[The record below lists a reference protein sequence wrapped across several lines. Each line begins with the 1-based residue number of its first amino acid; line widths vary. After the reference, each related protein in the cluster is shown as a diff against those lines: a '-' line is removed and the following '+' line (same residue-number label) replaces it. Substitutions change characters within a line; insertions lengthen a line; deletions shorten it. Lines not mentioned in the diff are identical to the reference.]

1 MTDHRN
7 QHPCEDR
14 GSDVQ
19 KRLEREGDAAISASS
34 KYIVV
39 EGPIGVGKSSLS
51 KKLASTLGSSILLE
65 KPAENPFLARFYK
78 SPKRFALPTQLFFLF
93 QRVRQLSE
101 LKQED
106 MFTPGRV
113 ADFMMEKDPLFA
125 QITLDDEEFRLY
137 QQVYQNLTIDA
148 PQPDLVIYLQA
159 PVEVLQQR
167 IKKRRVKYEMSI
179 ESAYLQRLSDAYT
192 AYFHRYS
199 DTPLLM
205 VNAAQINP
213 IDNDEHYTAL
223 LAHIDRID
231 AGKHFFNPLAE
242 SV

>member
-1 MTDHRN
+1 MTEQHN
-7 QHPCEDR
+7 QLPGDGRDNAAVEQ
-14 GSDVQ
+14 GSSADEAV
-19 KRLEREGDAAISASS
+19 ISASS

-51 KKLASTLGSSILLE
+51 KKLAATLGSSILLE

-93 QRVRQLSE
+93 QRVRQLAD

-106 MFTPGRV
+106 MFAPGRV

-199 DTPLLM
+199 DTPLLI

-213 IDNDEHYTAL
+213 IDNEEHYTAL
-223 LAHIDRID
+223 LEHIERID
-231 AGKHFFNPLAE
+231 AGKHFFNPLVE
-242 SV
+242 PV